1 MKAALLEH
9 ASPGGAGVKPNVH
22 GVAALA
28 PLAGFGGVGLRQQA
42 GFIALPP
49 HIGTVLGDQGL
60 DVAQGGFVEQHL
72 ARFAVIKDGNRHAP
86 GALAADAPVAPFA
99 HHRFNPVAAT
109 GRQPLHLCYGAKS
122 GGAEA
127 LH

>member
-1 MKAALLEH
+1 M
-9 ASPGGAGVKPNVH
+9 
-22 GVAALA
+22 
-28 PLAGFGGVGLRQQA
+28 
-42 GFIALPP
+42 
-49 HIGTVLGDQGL
+49 LGDQGL

-72 ARFAVIKDGNRHAP
+72 TRFAVIKDGDRHAP

-99 HHRFNPVAAT
+99 HHCFNPVAAA
-109 GRQPLHLCYGAKS
+109 GRQPLHLGDGAKS